1 MRPCM
6 WKGFM
11 NYKALHKYLAD
22 PRRVSSTQLDES
34 FGEEEEN
41 LGNT

>member
-1 MRPCM
+1 M
-6 WKGFM
+6 WQGFM
-11 NYKALHKYLAD
+11 NYKALQKYLAH
-22 PRRVSSTQLDES
+22 PGRVSSTQLDES